1 MKNIE
6 IFIVDYVK
14 KETKMSIM
22 YTCAHHKILPKYEC
36 FSHFL
41 LVDIMKSLYVCIS
54 LVVVFYKCSIN
65 LKQEIV

>member
-14 KETKMSIM
+14 KETKMSIV
-22 YTCAHHKILPKYEC
+22 YTCAHHKILPKYDC

-41 LVDIMKSLYVCIS
+41 IL
-54 LVVVFYKCSIN
+54 
-65 LKQEIV
+65 